1 MSHACSEG
9 TKEEELIEQCVQMF
23 GQIKQIGIMNL
34 QHTVNS
40 QIDLWYKKQL
50 QSVNVSFIHG
60 FISLIRNLI
69 TEGNQRLNWICVR
82 LTVI

>member
-34 QHTVNS
+34 QHTGSNTK
-40 QIDLWYKKQL
+40 I
-50 QSVNVSFIHG
+50 QSN
-60 FISLIRNLI
+60 
-69 TEGNQRLNWICVR
+69 
-82 LTVI
+82 